1 MYLPVVPLAT
11 AAKCSFPQFDFIF
24 IQMGGKWRVVG
35 GGRLRAMEQGLE
47 HEITKDKRRYRYRY

>member
-24 IQMGGKWRVVG
+24 IRNGK
-35 GGRLRAMEQGLE
+35 
-47 HEITKDKRRYRYRY
+47 